1 MWRELNEMTKERD
14 KPAIFNQ
21 IDQNLKRVYDEALE
35 QELPDRFTQLLAQL
49 RDKAQGGERK

>member
-1 MWRELNEMTKERD
+1 MTKERD